1 MVRPSAGRRCCSAR
15 SAGGWR
21 EGERKALREK
31 MNEGIERD
39 RIEIE
44 PCGPIVGTITPPGS
58 KSITNRAL
66 ICAALAQGGS
76 TLRGALD
83 SEDTTVM
90 IDSLRQLG
98 LEVHHDRAAAEVRL
112 TGCGG
117 QFPNE
122 RAGLYAANSGTSIRF
137 LTAALTLGRGHYR
150 LDGSPRMRQRPIE
163 DLLAALRQLG
173 AEVRSELGNGCPPVI
188 VESRGLP
195 GGTTRI
201 AGEISS
207 QFLSALL
214 MASPLA
220 ERPVVLEVAGPLVS
234 KPYVEMTLAVMRAFG
249 VDAARTGYERFEFP
263 GRGRYRG
270 CDYRIEP
277 DASAA
282 SYFFAAAAIT
292 GGRITVEGLSARSL
306 QGDVA
311 FCDVLEQ
318 MGCRVE
324 RRDDALTVEGGT
336 LRGVDVDMN
345 AISDT
350 VQTLAAVALFA
361 KGPTNIRGVGHIRFK
376 ETDRIGDLAAE
387 LRKLG
392 ALVDERA
399 DGLTITPARLQPAEI
414 ETYNDHRMAMSLALV
429 GLRIPGVVILD
440 PQCTAKTY
448 PRFFED
454 LRRLISAS

>member
-1 MVRPSAGRRCCSAR
+1 MD
-15 SAGGWR
+15 
-21 EGERKALREK
+21 ER
-31 MNEGIERD
+31 IEREQ
-39 RIEIE
+39 IEIE

-66 ICAALAQGGS
+66 ICAALAKGES
-76 TLRGALD
+76 ILRGALD

-90 IDSLRQLG
+90 IEALRQLG

-117 QFPNE
+117 RFSVE
-122 RAGLYAANSGTSIRF
+122 RASLYAANSGTSIRF
-137 LTAALTLGRGHYR
+137 LTAALTLGQGHYR

-173 AEVRSELGNGCPPVI
+173 ADVRSELGNGCPPVV
-188 VESRGLP
+188 VEARGLP
-195 GGTTRI
+195 GGTARI

-220 ERPVVLEVAGPLVS
+220 EGPVVLETAGPLVS

-249 VDAARTGYERFEFP
+249 VDVAHVGFERFEFP
-263 GRGRYRG
+263 GRERYSA
-270 CDYRIEP
+270 CEYRIEP

-292 GGRITVEGLSARSL
+292 GGRITVEGLSSRSI

-324 RRDDALTVEGGT
+324 RGANAITVEGRP

-361 KGPTNIRGVGHIRFK
+361 EGPTRVRSVGHIRFK

-392 ALVDERA
+392 AAVEEHP
-399 DGLTITPARLQPAEI
+399 DGLTIIPGRLRPAEI
-414 ETYNDHRMAMSLALV
+414 ETYNDHRMAMSMALV
-429 GLRIPGVVILD
+429 GLRSRGVVILD
-440 PQCTAKTY
+440 PQCTVKTY
-448 PRFFED
+448 PGFFED
-454 LRRLISAS
+454 LRQLIAAS

>member
-1 MVRPSAGRRCCSAR
+1 
-15 SAGGWR
+15 
-21 EGERKALREK
+21 

-44 PCGPIVGTITPPGS
+44 PCGPIIGAITPPGS

-66 ICAALAQGGS
+66 ICAAIAQSDS

-90 IDSLRQLG
+90 IDSLRELG
-98 LEVHHDRAAAEVRL
+98 LPIEHDRAAAEVRL

-117 QFPNE
+117 RFPNE
-122 RAGLYAANSGTSIRF
+122 RARLYAANSGTSIRF

-195 GGTTRI
+195 GGTARI
-201 AGEISS
+201 SGEISS

-220 ERPVVLEVAGPLVS
+220 ERPVVLDVAGPLVS
-234 KPYVEMTLAVMRAFG
+234 KPYVEMTLAVMHAFG
-249 VDAARTGYERFEFP
+249 VDAARTGYERFAFP
-263 GRGRYRG
+263 GGGRYRG

-292 GGRITVEGLSARSL
+292 GGRITVEGLSAQSL

-311 FCDVLEQ
+311 FCDVLEK

-324 RRDDALTVEGGT
+324 RRDNALTVEGRP

-361 KGPTNIRGVGHIRFK
+361 EGPTTIRGVGHIRFK

-392 ALVDERA
+392 ASVEERD
-399 DGLTITPARLQPAEI
+399 DGLTIAPAPLRPAEI
-414 ETYNDHRMAMSLALV
+414 ETYYDHRMAMSLALV
-429 GLRIPGVVILD
+429 GLRVPGVVILD
-440 PQCTAKTY
+440 PQCTGKTY

-454 LRRLISAS
+454 LRRLIRASR

>member
-1 MVRPSAGRRCCSAR
+1 MDERTE
-15 SAGGWR
+15 R
-21 EGERKALREK
+21 E
-31 MNEGIERD
+31 

-44 PCGPIVGTITPPGS
+44 PCGPIVGVITPPGS

-66 ICAALAQGGS
+66 ICAALATGES
-76 TLRGALD
+76 VLRGALD

-90 IDSLRQLG
+90 IDALRQLG

-117 QFPNE
+117 RFPCD
-122 RAGLYAANSGTSIRF
+122 RATLYAANSGTSIRF
-137 LTAALTLGRGHYR
+137 LTAALTLGQGHYR

-163 DLLAALRQLG
+163 YLLAALRQLG
-173 AEVRSELGNGCPPVI
+173 ADVRSELDNGCPPVV

-195 GGTTRI
+195 GGTARI
-201 AGEISS
+201 AGGISS

-220 ERPVVLEVAGPLVS
+220 KRPVVLQVAGPLVS

-249 VDAARTGYERFEFP
+249 VDVEHFGFERFLFP
-263 GRGRYRG
+263 GGGQYAA

-292 GGRITVEGLSARSL
+292 GGRITVEGLSSQSL

-324 RRDDALTVEGGT
+324 RGVNAITVEGRP

-361 KGPTNIRGVGHIRFK
+361 DGPTIIRSVGHIRYK
-376 ETDRIGDLAAE
+376 ETDRIGDLAHE

-392 ALVDERA
+392 AKVNEYA
-399 DGLTITPARLQPAEI
+399 DGLMITPGPLRPAEI
-414 ETYNDHRMAMSLALV
+414 ETYNDHRMAMSMALV
-429 GLRIPGVVILD
+429 GLRSPGVVILD
-440 PQCTAKTY
+440 PQCTVKTY
-448 PRFFED
+448 PGFFDD
-454 LRRLISAS
+454 LRRLIAASQAARRGEG

>member
-1 MVRPSAGRRCCSAR
+1 MD
-15 SAGGWR
+15 
-21 EGERKALREK
+21 ER
-31 MNEGIERD
+31 IERE
-39 RIEIE
+39 RLEIA

-66 ICAALAQGGS
+66 ICAALAGGES
-76 TLRGALD
+76 VLRGALD

-90 IDSLRQLG
+90 IDALRHLG
-98 LEVHHDRAAAEVRL
+98 LEVHHDRAAAELRL

-117 QFPNE
+117 RFPND
-122 RAGLYAANSGTSIRF
+122 RAELYAANSGTSIRF
-137 LTAALTLGRGHYR
+137 LTAALTLGQGHYR

-163 DLLAALRQLG
+163 DLLIALRQLG
-173 AEVRSELGNGCPPVI
+173 ADVRSELGNGCPPVV
-188 VESRGLP
+188 VEARGLR
-195 GGTTRI
+195 GGKASI
-201 AGEISS
+201 AGGISS
-207 QFLSALL
+207 QFLSAIL
-214 MASPLA
+214 MASPPA
-220 ERPVVLEVAGPLVS
+220 EGPVVLEVAGPLVS

-249 VDAARTGYERFEFP
+249 VDVVHIGFERFEFP
-263 GRGRYRG
+263 GRGRYAA

-282 SYFFAAAAIT
+282 SYFFAAAAVT
-292 GGRITVEGLSARSL
+292 GGRITVEGLSSQSL

-311 FCDVLEQ
+311 FCDVLEE

-324 RRDDALTVEGGT
+324 RHDNAITVEGRL

-361 KGPTNIRGVGHIRFK
+361 EGPTTIRGVSHIRFK

-392 ALVDERA
+392 ATVDEHP
-399 DGLTITPARLQPAEI
+399 DGMTIIPGPLRPAEI
-414 ETYNDHRMAMSLALV
+414 ETYNDHRMAMSMALV
-429 GLRIPGVVILD
+429 GLRNSGVAIID
-440 PQCTAKTY
+440 PRCTTKTY
-448 PRFFED
+448 PGFFED
-454 LRRLISAS
+454 LRRLIAAS